1 MSAFKASGVLSTD
14 KTPPLRS
21 LLIMLEELLIN
32 KIEQIIS
39 VGNLLESCAV
49 ADKERRK
56 RKRRRK
62 SMGVE

>member
-1 MSAFKASGVLSTD
+1 
-14 KTPPLRS
+14 
-21 LLIMLEELLIN
+21 MLEELLIN